1 MAFSKNVVILQ
12 GEYSCP
18 KLQNPLFQKAEEK
31 YVPGEKVPFR
41 ADEGGGTIPE
51 NATIAK
57 AEDLFPDDDN
67 NKGLLYPREI
77 LETETLNDRE
87 NEEFGDY

>member
-1 MAFSKNVVILQ
+1 MSL
-12 GEYSCP
+12 GRRCP
-18 KLQNPLFQKAEEK
+18 S
-31 YVPGEKVPFR
+31 GR
-41 ADEGGGTIPE
+41 MRGGTIPE

>member
-1 MAFSKNVVILQ
+1 M
-12 GEYSCP
+12 
-18 KLQNPLFQKAEEK
+18 
-31 YVPGEKVPFR
+31 R
-41 ADEGGGTIPE
+41 GGTIPE